1 MAQFAIDIPD
11 SHVGRVVEAMC
22 SVCGYSDS
30 IDNPNF
36 DGSIPESEANPRA
49 IPNPEARGQFA
60 NRKVRE
66 FLIENVRAHETRLAA
81 DAARDAL
88 RVFLLLLFLLFV
100 CNSFSMPQPIIP
112 QGILQFVLDR
122 VWSFSLHLVG
132 QSQCPPSSYH
142 HHLSNLCKSTVHS
155 CA

>member
-1 MAQFAIDIPD
+1 MAQFAINIPD

-22 SVCGYSDS
+22 SVYGYSDS

-49 IPNPEARGQFA
+49 ISNPESRGQFA

-81 DAARDAL
+81 DAAREGVQIDFAI
-88 RVFLLLLFLLFV
+88 
-100 CNSFSMPQPIIP
+100 S
-112 QGILQFVLDR
+112 D
-122 VWSFSLHLVG
+122 
-132 QSQCPPSSYH
+132 PS
-142 HHLSNLCKSTVHS
+142 
-155 CA
+155 